1 MPRRTPADRAREQ
14 ANRETLSAVL
24 LTLQRTDAARR
35 GVSVPTK
42 PNPDPDAIS
51 RLQAA
56 LAAYARKPRGTFMR
70 DVQAYL
76 RSPGMTEPGSGT

>member
-14 ANRETLSAVL
+14 ADRENLTAVL
-24 LTLQRTDAARR
+24 LTLQRTACARA
-35 GVSVPTK
+35 GVPVPTK
-42 PNPDPDAIS
+42 PNPDPDAVP

-56 LAAYARKPRGTFMR
+56 LAAYAKKPRGAFMR

-76 RSPGMTEPGSGT
+76 RSPGTTEPGSGT